1 MQTLNSGILS
11 TIIIKSINQII
22 TSSIPAVTN
31 NDSRT
36 YCGPSNKE
44 NLPPNSSEDDQCF
57 EQELLSQLREEKARL
72 QQQEALLGQ
81 KSAKLQQ
88 REALLEQK
96 SVKCLQREAQ
106 KVKELQ

>member
-31 NDSRT
+31 NHSRT

-57 EQELLSQLREEKARL
+57 EELLSQLQEGKARL

-96 SVKCLQREAQ
+96 SVKRLQREAQ